1 MKILLDE
8 CVPFK
13 LRYSL
18 ADHHVYSVKMMNW
31 AGIKNGELIA
41 LADKQFDIFITI
53 DKNLS
58 YQQNLSRLR
67 TAVVRI
73 SVPNNKLDTILQR
86 APDLLAVIGKL
97 HGPGF
102 HFV

>member
-18 ADHHVYSVKMMNW
+18 ADHHVYSVKMMSW

-41 LADKQFDIFITI
+41 LADKQFDM
-53 DKNLS
+53 
-58 YQQNLSRLR
+58 
-67 TAVVRI
+67 
-73 SVPNNKLDTILQR
+73 
-86 APDLLAVIGKL
+86 
-97 HGPGF
+97 
-102 HFV
+102 